1 MNWTFIWKKVTDLN
15 VQEEETNSLYCQ
27 DKFGGRNSAA
37 ITAWKVAKYGVISGP
52 YFPAFGLNTER
63 YEVSLHIQ
71 SECRKTDQKWL
82 RIWTLFTQWMFDK
95 LEERINEFMKSSNGT
110 KISYQPYNKDQ
121 NSIFIL
127 ATVTPLIQRENLQ
140 LIDFS

>member
-1 MNWTFIWKKVTDLN
+1 MNWTFIRKKVTDLN

-37 ITAWKVAKYGVISGP
+37 ITAWKVSKYGVISGP

-95 LEERINEFMKSSNGT
+95 LEERINEFMKSNNGT

>member
-27 DKFGGRNSAA
+27 DKFGGRNSAT
-37 ITAWKVAKYGVISGP
+37 ITAWKVSKYGVISGP
-52 YFPAFGLNTER
+52 YFPAFGLNTET

-95 LEERINEFMKSSNGT
+95 LEERINKFMKSNNGT

-127 ATVTPLIQRENLQ
+127 ATVTPLMQRENSQ